1 MTLRVASWFTIGSL
15 IIMTDVC
22 AGENN
27 VRLAGKVVDSDTGK
41 PLPARIYIRGEDGT
55 WYFPKSADKN
65 GSAVEYRKTR
75 GESIEM
81 HTTLSAHPFTIH
93 LPAGTYTIT
102 VERGKEY
109 HPATRTVIVKEGT
122 QNLTVELNRWIDMAS
137 RGWYSGDTHVHRTME
152 ELPNVMLAEDLNVTF
167 PLLHWV
173 TAAFAAP
180 SASDKSAKTTVE
192 PKAVPVDSTRVIYP
206 QNTEYEIFTVNG
218 KQHVLGA
225 VFILNHKSVFDK
237 GVPPV
242 KPVAE
247 QARREG
253 ALLEL
258 DKHNWSWSMMLVPV
272 MNVDLFELSNNHVWR
287 TVFGFTEFGVPAPEY
302 MQIEKDDRGWTE
314 WGWIDYGFK
323 NYYAL
328 LDYGFRLRPTAGTA
342 SGVHPVPL
350 GFGRVYVHLNDGFSY
365 DAWMRGLNE
374 GRSFV
379 TTGPMLFVEVNGEEP
394 GQTFTQATADPQQYR
409 IRGSALSGN
418 PLDRIEIVINGEV
431 ARTIRPANNMT
442 SQCAYDSPIDEQVR
456 VETSSWIAVRC
467 VEKTPEK
474 RVRFAHSSPVHIDVP
489 GKRLRP
495 RKEEVEFLISRIKDE
510 IARNTRVLPEP
521 ALDEYRQALRI
532 YGEIANTAR

>member
-328 LDYGFRLRPTAGTA
+328 LDCGFRLRPTAGTA